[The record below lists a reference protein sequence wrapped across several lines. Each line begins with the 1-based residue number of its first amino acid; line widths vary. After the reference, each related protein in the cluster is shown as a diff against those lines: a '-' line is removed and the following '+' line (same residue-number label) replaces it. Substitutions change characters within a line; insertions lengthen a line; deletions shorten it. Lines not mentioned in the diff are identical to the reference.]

1 MLSTILLGNV
11 RGDLQGN
18 CHTAAMIQR
27 LFRAFPARA
36 APKQAREHKE
46 D

>member
-18 CHTAAMIQR
+18 PATLRAMIQR

-36 APKQAREHKE
+36 APEHKE